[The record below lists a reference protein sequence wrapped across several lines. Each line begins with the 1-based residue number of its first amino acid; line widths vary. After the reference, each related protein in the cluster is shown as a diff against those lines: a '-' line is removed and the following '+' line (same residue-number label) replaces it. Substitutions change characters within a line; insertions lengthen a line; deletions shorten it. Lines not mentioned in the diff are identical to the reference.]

1 MRQFLEWILVK
12 QPENLCNTVS
22 EFSSY
27 SHGPD
32 LHVDVR
38 PESICTFWLTVPS
51 ACTRSRGNPGLVIG
65 SQFHHDD
72 NASVLN
78 WVRLCSVLVTAFHA
92 KSSYSTSTTRVLA
105 SSEWVSQEDASFSQF
120 TTPSSSRSAGKKPQ
134 GWKAWITRLY
144 QLYLASSVLASFPGL
159 ASIPP
164 GFDRLR

>member
-1 MRQFLEWILVK
+1 MCHFLERILVK

-38 PESICTFWLTVPS
+38 PESICTIWLTVPS
-51 ACTRSRGNPGLVIG
+51 ACIRSRGNPGLVIS
-65 SQFHHDD
+65 SQFHRDD

-78 WVRLCSVLVTAFHA
+78 WVRLCSVSVTAFHA
-92 KSSYSTSTTRVLA
+92 KSSYSTSTTCVLA
-105 SSEWVSQEDASFSQF
+105 SSEWVSQEDTSFLSVHNTEQLKICWQE
-120 TTPSSSRSAGKKPQ
+120 TSELEGL
-134 GWKAWITRLY
+134 TRLY